1 MVAMAKKVRKKSKII
16 QNETVAL
23 LQPSSE
29 FLHANLQGKGAMDMQ
44 QSSKLAIEHGSYA
57 ISIPWSVL
65 RVDTLQG
72 SHWSLKA
79 PAQIL

>member
-29 FLHANLQGKGAMDMQ
+29 LLHANLQGKGAMDMQ

-65 RVDTLQG
+65 RVG
-72 SHWSLKA
+72 HSPRAHWSLKA